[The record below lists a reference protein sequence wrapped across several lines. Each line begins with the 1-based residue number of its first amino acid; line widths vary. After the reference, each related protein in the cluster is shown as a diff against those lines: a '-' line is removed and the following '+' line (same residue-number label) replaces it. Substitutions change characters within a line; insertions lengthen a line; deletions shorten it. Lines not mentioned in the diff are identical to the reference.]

1 MTLRTNKIL
10 TMIVMDIFLIV
21 EITFSFWKASRGED
35 FSESFIFTYAPMFI
49 PTVTFFMWRLRRL
62 NKRIAAE
69 EEAAAMTV
77 APEAA

>member
-10 TMIVMDIFLIV
+10 TMIVMDVLLLV
-21 EITFSFWKASRGED
+21 EITFAFWRASRGED
-35 FSESFIFTYAPMFI
+35 FSESFITIYAPMFI

-69 EEAAAMTV
+69 EEAAETAAV
-77 APEAA
+77 PEAA